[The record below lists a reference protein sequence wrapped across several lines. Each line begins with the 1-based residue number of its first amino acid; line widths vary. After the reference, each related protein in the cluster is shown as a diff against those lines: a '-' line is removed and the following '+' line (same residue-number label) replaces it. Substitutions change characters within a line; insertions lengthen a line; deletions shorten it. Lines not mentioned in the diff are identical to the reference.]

1 MAYYLDTFIE
11 PESYYEEPEY
21 YVDEEFLGWKDI
33 KKAAGTVSKGVVKVA
48 AVTPVGYLAAKS
60 GALGQTGKDAA
71 KSTEKTLGTIGKG
84 VYKGAK
90 TVVENKE
97 VKKIGSAVGKGLV
110 TAAAVTPVG
119 YVAAK
124 SGVLGQTGKDAAKK
138 AEKVYITVGKGALK
152 GATTVGNVAIKG
164 VKEVSGIAVKGV
176 KEVGGIAV
184 KGVKGVGGITGK
196 LSKGIFGA
204 FDNLFVYIIMFAI
217 IAAFSFIGMPLYGLF
232 GAAGYYGYN
241 TFLKPKPQSNYYDN
255 TEEFISLY

>member
-1 MAYYLDTFIE
+1 MAYYLDTFVE
-11 PESYYEEPEY
+11 PESYYDEPEY
-21 YVDEEFLGWKDI
+21 YVDEEFLGWKDL
-33 KKAAGTVSKGVVKVA
+33 KKAAGSVGKGVVKVA

-110 TAAAVTPVG
+110 TVAAVTPVG

-138 AEKVYITVGKGALK
+138 AEKVYSTVGKGALK
-152 GATTVGNVAIKG
+152 GATVVGKGALKGATAVGNV
-164 VKEVSGIAVKGV
+164 AVKGV
-176 KEVGGIAV
+176 KEVGGVA
-184 KGVKGVGGITGK
+184 GK
-196 LSKGIFGA
+196 LSKGVFGA
-204 FDNLFVYIIMFAI
+204 FGNLFVYIIMFAI
-217 IAAFSFIGMPLYGLF
+217 IAAFSFIGMPLYGLI
-232 GAAGYYGYN
+232 GAGGYYAYDK
-241 TFLKPKPQSNYYDN
+241 FLKPAPKSTYYDN

>member
-1 MAYYLDTFIE
+1 MAYYLDTFVE

-21 YVDEEFLGWKDI
+21 YVDEEFLGWKDV
-33 KKAAGTVSKGVVKVA
+33 KKAAGTVGKGVVKVA

-71 KSTEKTLGTIGKG
+71 KSTEKALGTIGKG

-110 TAAAVTPVG
+110 TVAAVTPVG

-124 SGVLGQTGKDAAKK
+124 SGILGQTGKDAAKK
-138 AEKVYITVGKGALK
+138 AEKVYSTVGKGALK
-152 GATTVGNVAIKG
+152 GATAVGNV
-164 VKEVSGIAVKGV
+164 AVKGV
-176 KEVGGIAV
+176 KEVGGVA
-184 KGVKGVGGITGK
+184 GK
-196 LSKGIFGA
+196 LSKGVFGA
-204 FDNLFVYIIMFAI
+204 FGNLFVYIIMFAI
-217 IAAFSFIGMPLYGLF
+217 IAAFSFIGMPLYGLV
-232 GAAGYYGYN
+232 GAGGYYAYN
-241 TFLKPKPQSNYYDN
+241 KFLKPAPQSNYYDN